1 MPCTRR
7 RLDINNCALDQ
18 LTMVE
23 GMTKPLARRILSL
36 RNRLGNFSS
45 LDELLAVHG
54 IGEHLLEVIS
64 QHLYI
69 LPNSPRSSRP
79 TSRMNSPTERRR
91 RQPSHA
97 TSLSKS
103 ARQKSHFPSS
113 RLSSPR
119 RSSRPSRAS
128 SRASSRSRRSTWRS
142 SRLSSPRRSA
152 RSSRAASRGKSPSRQ
167 VTLPR
172 PPRQTAVRS
181 PRKPYRNSHS
191 SKKTLMGRTMFSD
204 GPVYVDSRQNISID
218 LGKLAKD
225 GCNLTLCGSG
235 DLPAEGQPRPLLTI
249 NVKELDIPVT
259 NQHVPPPNHSVT
271 HHEPSPSPDRFTRN
285 SSVVDEDIREYF
297 VVRDTKRTTENFDDT
312 RPTDESPRV
321 SPPPESRMIE
331 EEVEFDAGRPVSSRR
346 SSPPPRPRTGSQ
358 SPSRQVKGRWSR
370 QGREHL
376 TRYDLENWVQEAQE
390 HIKGSNDLKRPI
402 ASSTPSRQ
410 RGSRRS
416 SPGRR
421 EFPDFSELDIESRV
435 GPSTSRGGSTS
446 RYERSPEKM
455 DVRKRRKKFD
465 GSPGKSEGLTRESPR
480 YQNDSVDN
488 LGDSHRGSF
497 QRGHDESAGGPRQ
510 VNSGKRQD
518 EAAADGRRVTR
529 DLEETMY
536 STPHRHRHRH
546 HTQRSSECTEPRRHR
561 RRRRAVPETSS
572 VTSWC
577 SIM

>member
-7 RLDINNCALDQ
+7 RLDINSCALDQ

-79 TSRMNSPTERRR
+79 SSRMNSPTERRR

-103 ARQKSHFPSS
+103 ARRKSRRPSS

-119 RSSRPSRAS
+119 RSSRPSRAP
-128 SRASSRSRRSTWRS
+128 SRASSRSRRSSRRS
-142 SRLSSPRRSA
+142 SRLSSPRI
-152 RSSRAASRGKSPSRQ
+152 
-167 VTLPR
+167 
-172 PPRQTAVRS
+172 RS

-191 SKKTLMGRTMFSD
+191 SKKTHMGRTMFSD

-259 NQHVPPPNHSVT
+259 NQHVSPPDHSVA

-297 VVRDTKRTTENFDDT
+297 VVRDTKRTTENFDDS

-321 SPPPESRMIE
+321 SPPPERRMIE
-331 EEVEFDAGRPVSSRR
+331 KEVEFDAGRPVSSRR

-358 SPSRQVKGRWSR
+358 SPSRQAKGRGSR

-376 TRYDLENWVQEAQE
+376 TRQDLENWVQEAQE

-421 EFPDFSELDIESRV
+421 EFPDFSELDFESRA

-465 GSPGKSEGLTRESPR
+465 GSPGQSEGLTRESPR
-480 YQNDSVDN
+480 YQNDSEDH

-518 EAAADGRRVTR
+518 EAASDGRRVTR

-536 STPHRHRHRH
+536 STPHHHRHRH